1 MERTRSTGFLLAPG
15 GGKYIRIGFES
26 RNILEMAVDPRIR
39 RGSPCY
45 AGMSS
50 NYGIVLSDEVGPNDH
65 VSKKLLR
72 QKYFV
77 TLTCKLRKPTSK

>member
-15 GGKYIRIGFES
+15 GGNCIRIGFES
-26 RNILEMAVDPRIR
+26 CNVLEMAVDPRIR

-45 AGMSS
+45 AGMAS
-50 NYGIVLSDEVGPNDH
+50 NHGIVLSDEVCPDDH
-65 VSKKLLR
+65 VSKNLRR
-72 QKYFV
+72 QKDFV